1 MSFMDI
7 KYKETKPRVKV
18 ALFTT
23 GEVVECV
30 DVAPRVFNTY
40 LIDKFNMSFTRGC
53 RVGRAIEKLY
63 NECTPLD
70 SRNRDRLM
78 RLTLA
83 EVLDLYG
90 TKEEMYNHFQEEANK
105 ND

>member
-1 MSFMDI
+1 MDI
-7 KYKETKPRVKV
+7 GAKRGEPRVKV
-18 ALFTT
+18 ALFNT

-30 DVAPRVFNTY
+30 NVAPRVFNTY
-40 LIDKFNMSFTRGC
+40 LIDKFNMSFVRGC

-70 SRNRDRLM
+70 ARNRHHLM
-78 RLTLA
+78 SLTLA
-83 EVLDLYG
+83 ELLDLYG
-90 TKEEMYNHFQEEANK
+90 TKEEMYNHFQEEAT

>member
-1 MSFMDI
+1 MDI
-7 KYKETKPRVKV
+7 ESKRREPRVKV

-30 DVAPRVFNTY
+30 NVAPRVFNTY
-40 LIDKFNMSFTRGC
+40 LIDKFNMSFSRGC

-70 SRNRDRLM
+70 ARNRHHLM
-78 RLTLA
+78 SLTLA
-83 EVLDLYG
+83 ELLDLYG

>member
-1 MSFMDI
+1 MDI
-7 KYKETKPRVKV
+7 ESKRREPRVKV

-40 LIDKFNMSFTRGC
+40 LIDEFNMSFVRGC

-70 SRNRDRLM
+70 ARNRHHLM
-78 RLTLA
+78 SLTLA
-83 EVLDLYG
+83 ELLDLYG

>member
-1 MSFMDI
+1 MDI
-7 KYKETKPRVKV
+7 EAKKWEPRVKE
-18 ALFTT
+18 ALCNT

-40 LIDKFNMSFTRGC
+40 LIDKFNMSFVRGC

-70 SRNRDRLM
+70 ARNRHHLM
-78 RLTLA
+78 SLTLA
-83 EVLDLYG
+83 ELLDLYG
-90 TKEEMYNHFQEEANK
+90 TQEEMYNHFQEEVMS

>member
-1 MSFMDI
+1 MDI
-7 KYKETKPRVKV
+7 EAKKYEPRVKV
-18 ALFTT
+18 ALFNT
-23 GEVVECV
+23 GEVVECI

-40 LIDKFNMSFTRGC
+40 LIDKFNMSFVRGC

-70 SRNRDRLM
+70 ARNRHHIM
-78 RLTLA
+78 SLTLA
-83 EVLDLYG
+83 ELLDLYG
-90 TKEEMYNHFQEEANK
+90 TKEEMYNHFQEEAT

>member
-1 MSFMDI
+1 MDI
-7 KYKETKPRVKV
+7 GAKRGEPRVKV
-18 ALFTT
+18 ALFNT
-23 GEVVECV
+23 GEVIECV

-40 LIDKFNMSFTRGC
+40 LIDKFNMSFVRGC

-70 SRNRDRLM
+70 SRNRHHLM
-78 RLTLA
+78 SLTLA
-83 EVLDLYG
+83 ELLDLYG
-90 TKEEMYNHFQEEANK
+90 TKEEMYNHFQEEAT

>member
-1 MSFMDI
+1 MDI
-7 KYKETKPRVKV
+7 EAKKYEPRVKV
-18 ALFTT
+18 ALFNT
-23 GEVVECV
+23 GDVVECI

-40 LIDKFNMSFTRGC
+40 LIDKFNMSFVRGC

-70 SRNRDRLM
+70 ARNRHHLM
-78 RLTLA
+78 SLTLA
-83 EVLDLYG
+83 ELLDLYG
-90 TKEEMYNHFQEEANK
+90 TQEEMYNHFQEEAT

>member
-1 MSFMDI
+1 MDI
-7 KYKETKPRVKV
+7 AEKKWEPRVKV
-18 ALFTT
+18 ALFNT

-40 LIDKFNMSFTRGC
+40 LIDKFNMSFVRGC
-53 RVGRAIEKLY
+53 RVGKAIEKLY

-70 SRNRDRLM
+70 ARNRHHLM
-78 RLTLA
+78 SLTLA
-83 EVLDLYG
+83 ELLDLYG
-90 TKEEMYNHFQEEANK
+90 TQEEMYNHFQEEAT

>member
-1 MSFMDI
+1 MDI
-7 KYKETKPRVKV
+7 EAKKYEPRVKV
-18 ALFTT
+18 ALFNT

-40 LIDKFNMSFTRGC
+40 LIDKFNMSFVRGC
-53 RVGRAIEKLY
+53 RVGRAIVKLY

-70 SRNRDRLM
+70 ARNRHHIM
-78 RLTLA
+78 SLTLA
-83 EVLDLYG
+83 ELLDLYG
-90 TKEEMYNHFQEEANK
+90 TKEEMYNHFQEEAT

>member
-18 ALFTT
+18 ALFNT

-40 LIDKFNMSFTRGC
+40 LIDKFNMSFVRGC

-70 SRNRDRLM
+70 ARNRHHLM
-78 RLTLA
+78 SLTLA
-83 EVLDLYG
+83 ELLDLYG
-90 TKEEMYNHFQEEANK
+90 TKEEMYNHFQEEAT

>member
-1 MSFMDI
+1 MDI
-7 KYKETKPRVKV
+7 EAKKWEPRVNV
-18 ALFTT
+18 ALFNT

-40 LIDKFNMSFTRGC
+40 LIDEFNMSFVRGC

>member
-1 MSFMDI
+1 MDI
-7 KYKETKPRVKV
+7 EAKRREPRVKV
-18 ALFTT
+18 ALFNT

-30 DVAPRVFNTY
+30 NVAPRVFNTY
-40 LIDKFNMSFTRGC
+40 LIDKFNMSFARGC

-70 SRNRDRLM
+70 ARNRHHLM
-78 RLTLA
+78 SLTLA
-83 EVLDLYG
+83 ELLDLYG
-90 TKEEMYNHFQEEANK
+90 TQEEMYNHFQEEAT